1 MGAGGCC
8 TKPRVQTANTIF
20 STGCITT
27 VATAHTLAKT
37 KRIGAVTS
45 FAEEDCEESK
55 TEKRVRWK
63 LGDQIGEGTY
73 GDVYQGLNT
82 ATGELL
88 AIKRIRLD
96 AVQPEQVEKRVQKLK
111 MEVGLLKMLT
121 HQNVVRYLGT
131 DVCDSG
137 DYVDILMEYV
147 AGGSIKMLIQKYL
160 GLDEAVIRSYS
171 KQILKG
177 LTYLHENRIVHRD
190 LKGANIL
197 LTPEGVIK
205 LTDFGSAG
213 QLGGNEDSICKSMK
227 GSPYWMA
234 PEVVKQEGH
243 TTKADIWSFGCVLI
257 EMKSG
262 APPWSDQS
270 KDTKGVLKLIS
281 APNSRPTLPADCSP
295 DLHALIASC
304 LMRDPA
310 LRPEASALLAHEFF
324 LPVE

>member
-8 TKPRVQTANTIF
+8 TKPRMNAVNTVF
-20 STGCITT
+20 STACITT
-27 VATAHTLAKT
+27 VTTAQTLAKT

-45 FAEEDCEESK
+45 FAEEDCEESR

-73 GDVYQGLNT
+73 GNVYQGLNT

-96 AVQPEQVEKRVQKLK
+96 GVESEQVEKRVMKLK

-121 HQNVVRYLGT
+121 HRNVVRYIGT
-131 DVCDSG
+131 DVCESG
-137 DYVDILMEYV
+137 DYVDILMEFV
-147 AGGSIKMLIQKYL
+147 AGGSIKALIQKYS
-160 GLDEAVIRSYS
+160 GLDEAVIRSYA

-177 LTYLHENRIVHRD
+177 LIYLHENRIVHRD

-213 QLGGNEDSICKSMK
+213 QLGGHEDSICKSMK

-257 EMKSG
+257 EMRSG
-262 APPWSDQS
+262 VPPWSDQS
-270 KDTKGVLKLIS
+270 KVTKGVLKLIS
-281 APNSRPTLPADCSP
+281 AHDGRPTLPVDCSL
-295 DLHALIASC
+295 DLQSLIASC
-304 LMRDPA
+304 LMRDPEM
-310 LRPEASALLAHEFF
+310 RPEASALLEHEFF
-324 LPVE
+324 MSEE